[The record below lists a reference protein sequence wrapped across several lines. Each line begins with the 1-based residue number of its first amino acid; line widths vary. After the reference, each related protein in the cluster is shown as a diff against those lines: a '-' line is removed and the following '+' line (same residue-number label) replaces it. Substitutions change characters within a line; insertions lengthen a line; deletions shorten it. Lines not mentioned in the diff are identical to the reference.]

1 MSKPEETTPAAP
13 TEPERELSAGERF
26 MLAAPPYEPRPK
38 VRRRKALRIEVSP
51 RTFEAVKANPG
62 ELKLIAKDRHG
73 NAVVER
79 PHRPRTGTISEAEVG
94 SAEYE
99 RIRAESIGRPRL
111 VEPAAGRLPALPY
124 GSAPDQRWVERR
136 TWTGE
141 TRFVRDDGSRNPNVT
156 HVYDVFDML
165 REDER

>member
-99 RIRAESIGRPRL
+99 RIRGVDWQATPR
-111 VEPAAGRLPALPY
+111 
-124 GSAPDQRWVERR
+124 
-136 TWTGE
+136 
-141 TRFVRDDGSRNPNVT
+141 
-156 HVYDVFDML
+156 
-165 REDER
+165 